1 MFLEVYIRSDP
12 RLESLPSVLLILSNH
27 KYAVRRALL
36 KRNFYM
42 LVKLVLISDTYCILI
57 KRAVTSLPT
66 IPFIREEFMTRVSC
80 HVTIFSQVS
89 RSDAWRVQSQLG
101 PWSMEVPQ
109 GQFVP
114 FSGGSN
120 RGIAIISMQ

>member
-1 MFLEVYIRSDP
+1 
-12 RLESLPSVLLILSNH
+12 
-27 KYAVRRALL
+27 
-36 KRNFYM
+36 M

-57 KRAVTSLPT
+57 KRALTSLPT
-66 IPFIREEFMTRVSC
+66 ILFIWEEFLTRLGG
-80 HVTIFSQVS
+80 HVTSFSQVS
-89 RSDAWRVQSQLG
+89 RSDTWRVQSQLG

-114 FSGGSN
+114 FSCGSN

>member
-12 RLESLPSVLLILSNH
+12 RLESLPSLWVILSNH

-36 KRNFYM
+36 KQNFYM

-57 KRAVTSLPT
+57 KTALTSLPT
-66 IPFIREEFMTRVSC
+66 ILFILEEFVTRLSG
-80 HVTIFSQVS
+80 HVTIFSQVFLA
-89 RSDAWRVQSQLG
+89 DAWRVQSQLG
-101 PWSMEVPQ
+101 PWSMEVSQ

-114 FSGGSN
+114 FHAV
-120 RGIAIISMQ
+120 AIEV

>member
-1 MFLEVYIRSDP
+1 MVP
-12 RLESLPSVLLILSNH
+12 
-27 KYAVRRALL
+27 
-36 KRNFYM
+36 
-42 LVKLVLISDTYCILI
+42 LVKFPLVET
-57 KRAVTSLPT
+57 RTHA
-66 IPFIREEFMTRVSC
+66 MTGLSG

-89 RSDAWRVQSQLG
+89 RADAWRVQSQLG

-114 FSGGSN
+114 FSCGSN

>member
-12 RLESLPSVLLILSNH
+12 RLESLPSLWVILSNH

-57 KRAVTSLPT
+57 KRALTSLPM
-66 IPFIREEFMTRVSC
+66 ILFIWEEFVTRLSGHVT

-89 RSDAWRVQSQLG
+89 RADALRVQSQLG
-101 PWSMEVPQ
+101 PWSMEVSQ

-114 FSGGSN
+114 FHEV
-120 RGIAIISMQ
+120 AIEV